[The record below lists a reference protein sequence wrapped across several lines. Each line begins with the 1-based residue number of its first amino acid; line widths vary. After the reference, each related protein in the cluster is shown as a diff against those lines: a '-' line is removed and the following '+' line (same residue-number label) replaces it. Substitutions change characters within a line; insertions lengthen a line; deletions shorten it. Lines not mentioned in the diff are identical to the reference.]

1 MDAIRP
7 IMEIDYVKL
16 ITQLCLIII
25 GLNYF
30 IPICKNL
37 FCKVLGIETK
47 FQREKKEQKILLQE
61 TIDKV
66 TELSTKFNDAS
77 NNTDRLFEEKL
88 VKFYTPYREQSM
100 DIQKDLKDSIELLT
114 KADITRSEQIESVM
128 VGIKEL
134 LGDTIDQKYEKYIRL
149 GGIPSDE
156 VDEFNSVFFAYEKVN
171 GNNNRKKKY
180 DYVMNNLPIIPVTT
194 LYNTGELPIT

>member
-1 MDAIRP
+1 MDVIRP

-66 TELSTKFNDAS
+66 TELSNKFNEAS
-77 NNTDRLFEEKL
+77 NNTDHLFEEKL
-88 VKFYTPYREQSM
+88 VRFYTPYREQSM

-114 KADITRSEQIESVM
+114 KSDVNRSLQIESLM
-128 VGIKEL
+128 VGTKEL

-156 VDEFNSVFFAYEKVN
+156 VDEFNSVYDAYRGLK
-171 GNNNRKKKY
+171 GNHNREKKY
-180 DYVMNNLPIIPVTT
+180 EYVMNNLPIMPVTT
-194 LYNTGELPIT
+194 LYNTDKN

>member
-47 FQREKKEQKILLQE
+47 FQREKREQKILLQE

-66 TELSTKFNDAS
+66 TELSDRFNDAS
-77 NNTDRLFEEKL
+77 SNSDNLFEEKL

-114 KADITRSEQIESVM
+114 KADVARSSQIESLM
-128 VGIKEL
+128 VGTKEL

-156 VDEFNSVFFAYEKVN
+156 VDEFNSVYDAYQGLK
-171 GNNNRKKKY
+171 GNHNREKKY
-180 DYVMNNLPIIPVTT
+180 EYVMNNLRIIPVTT
-194 LYNTGELPIT
+194 LYNTDKN

>member
-47 FQREKKEQKILLQE
+47 FQREKREQKILLQE

-66 TELSTKFNDAS
+66 TELSTKFNEAS
-77 NNTDRLFEEKL
+77 NNTDHLFEEKL

-156 VDEFNSVFFAYEKVN
+156 VDEFNSVFSAYEKVN
-171 GNNNRKKKY
+171 GNHNRKKKY
-180 DYVMNNLPIIPVTT
+180 DYVMDNLPIIPVTT
-194 LYNTGELPIT
+194 LYNTDKN

>member
-47 FQREKKEQKILLQE
+47 FQREKREQKILLQE

-66 TELSTKFNDAS
+66 TELSDRFNDAS
-77 NNTDRLFEEKL
+77 SNSDNLFEEKL

-156 VDEFNSVFFAYEKVN
+156 VDEFNSVFSAYEKVN
-171 GNNNRKKKY
+171 GNHNRKKKY
-180 DYVMNNLPIIPVTT
+180 DYVMDNIPIIPVTT
-194 LYNTGELPIT
+194 LYNTDKN

>member
-7 IMEIDYVKL
+7 LIVIDYVKL

-156 VDEFNSVFFAYEKVN
+156 VDEFNSVFSAYEKVN
-171 GNNNRKKKY
+171 GNHNRKKKY
-180 DYVMNNLPIIPVTT
+180 DYVMDNLPIIPVTT
-194 LYNTGELPIT
+194 LYNTDKN

>member
-66 TELSTKFNDAS
+66 TELSTKFNDES

-156 VDEFNSVFFAYEKVN
+156 VDEFNSVFSAYEKVN
-171 GNNNRKKKY
+171 GNHNRKKKY

>member
-47 FQREKKEQKILLQE
+47 FQRERREQKKLLQE

-66 TELSTKFNDAS
+66 TELSNKFNEAS
-77 NNTDRLFEEKL
+77 NNTDHLFEEKL
-88 VKFYTPYREQSM
+88 VRFYTPYREQSM

-114 KADITRSEQIESVM
+114 KADVDRSSQIESLM
-128 VGIKEL
+128 VGTKEL

-149 GGIPSDE
+149 GGMPSDE
-156 VDEFNSVFFAYEKVN
+156 VDEFNSVYDAYRGLK
-171 GNNNRKKKY
+171 GNHNREKKY
-180 DYVMNNLPIIPVTT
+180 EYVMNNLPIMPVTT
-194 LYNTGELPIT
+194 LYNTDKN

>member
-25 GLNYF
+25 GINYF

-47 FQREKKEQKILLQE
+47 FQREKKEQKILLQK

-156 VDEFNSVFFAYEKVN
+156 VDEFNSVFSAYEKVN
-171 GNNNRKKKY
+171 GNHNRKKKY

>member
-47 FQREKKEQKILLQE
+47 FQREKREQKILLQE
-61 TIDKV
+61 TVDKV
-66 TELSTKFNDAS
+66 TELSNKFNEAS
-77 NNTDRLFEEKL
+77 NNTDNLFEDKL
-88 VKFYTPYREQSM
+88 VKFYTPYREQSIG
-100 DIQKDLKDSIELLT
+100 IQKDLKESIDFLAKSDS
-114 KADITRSEQIESVM
+114 TRSTQIESLM
-128 VGIKEL
+128 VGTKEL
-134 LGDTIDQKYEKYIRL
+134 LGDKIDQKYEKYIRL
-149 GGIPSDE
+149 NGIPSDE
-156 VDEFNSVFFAYEKVN
+156 VDEFNSVYEAYRGLN
-171 GNNNRKKKY
+171 GNHNREKKY
-180 DYVMNNLPIIPVTT
+180 EYVMNNLPIIPVTT
-194 LYNTGELPIT
+194 LYNTDKN

>member
-30 IPICKNL
+30 IPICKNF

-66 TELSTKFNDAS
+66 TELSNKFNEAS
-77 NNTDRLFEEKL
+77 NNTDNLFEEKL
-88 VKFYTPYREQSM
+88 VRFYTPYREQSM
-100 DIQKDLKDSIELLT
+100 DIQKDLKNSIELLT
-114 KADITRSEQIESVM
+114 KSDVNRSLQIESLM
-128 VGIKEL
+128 VGTKEL

-156 VDEFNSVFFAYEKVN
+156 VDEFNSIYDAYRGLK
-171 GNNNRKKKY
+171 GNHNREKKY
-180 DYVMNNLPIIPVTT
+180 EYVMNNLPIMPVTT
-194 LYNTGELPIT
+194 LYNTDKN

>member
-47 FQREKKEQKILLQE
+47 FQREKREQKILLQE

-66 TELSTKFNDAS
+66 TELSDRFNDAS
-77 NNTDRLFEEKL
+77 NNTDHLFEEKL

-149 GGIPSDE
+149 GGIPSDD
-156 VDEFNSVFFAYEKVN
+156 VDEFNSVFSAYEKVN
-171 GNNNRKKKY
+171 GNHNRKKKY
-180 DYVMNNLPIIPVTT
+180 DYVMDNLPIIPVTT
-194 LYNTGELPIT
+194 LYNTDKN

>member
-37 FCKVLGIETK
+37 FFKILGIETK
-47 FQREKKEQKILLQE
+47 FQREKKEQKKLLEE
-61 TIDKV
+61 TVQKV
-66 TELSTKFNDAS
+66 TELSDKFNKAS
-77 NNTDRLFEEKL
+77 NNTDHLFEEKL
-88 VKFYTPYREQSM
+88 VKFYTPYRQQSM
-100 DIQKDLKDSIELLT
+100 DIQKDLKESIDLLT
-114 KADITRSEQIESVM
+114 KADITRSEQIKSVM

-134 LGDTIDQKYEKYIRL
+134 LGDTIDQKYEKYIQL
-149 GGIPSDE
+149 GGMPSDE
-156 VDEFNSVFFAYEKVN
+156 VDEFNSVFSAYEKVK
-171 GNNNRKKKY
+171 GNHNRKKKY
-180 DYVMNNLPIIPVTT
+180 DYVMDNLPIIPVTT
-194 LYNTGELPIT
+194 LYNTDKN

>member
-47 FQREKKEQKILLQE
+47 FQREKREQKILLQE
-61 TIDKV
+61 TVDKV
-66 TELSTKFNDAS
+66 TELSDRFNEAS
-77 NNTDRLFEEKL
+77 NNTDNLFEDKL
-88 VKFYTPYREQSM
+88 VKFYTPYREQSIG
-100 DIQKDLKDSIELLT
+100 IQKDLKESIDFLT

-156 VDEFNSVFFAYEKVN
+156 VDEFNSVFSAYEKVN
-171 GNNNRKKKY
+171 GNHNRKKKY
-180 DYVMNNLPIIPVTT
+180 DYVMDNLPIIPVTT
-194 LYNTGELPIT
+194 LYNTDKN

>member
-47 FQREKKEQKILLQE
+47 FQREKREQKILLQE

-66 TELSTKFNDAS
+66 TELSDRFNDAS
-77 NNTDRLFEEKL
+77 SNSDNLLEEKL

-100 DIQKDLKDSIELLT
+100 DIQKDLKDSIGLLT

-156 VDEFNSVFFAYEKVN
+156 VDEFNSVFSAYEKVK
-171 GNNNRKKKY
+171 GNHNRKKKY
-180 DYVMNNLPIIPVTT
+180 DYVMDNLLIIPVTT
-194 LYNTGELPIT
+194 LYNTDKN

>member
-37 FCKVLGIETK
+37 FFKILGIETK
-47 FQREKKEQKILLQE
+47 FQREKREQKILLQE
-61 TIDKV
+61 TVDKV
-66 TELSTKFNDAS
+66 TELSDRFNDAS
-77 NNTDRLFEEKL
+77 SNSDNLFEEKL

-156 VDEFNSVFFAYEKVN
+156 VDEFNSVFSAYEKVK
-171 GNNNRKKKY
+171 GNHNRKKKY
-180 DYVMNNLPIIPVTT
+180 DYVMDNLLIIPVTT
-194 LYNTGELPIT
+194 LYNTDKN

>member
-47 FQREKKEQKILLQE
+47 FQREKREQKILLQE
-61 TIDKV
+61 TVDKV
-66 TELSTKFNDAS
+66 TELSDRFNEAS
-77 NNTDRLFEEKL
+77 SNTDHLFEEKL
-88 VKFYTPYREQSM
+88 VRFYTPYREQSM
-100 DIQKDLKDSIELLT
+100 GIQKDLKESIELLT
-114 KADITRSEQIESVM
+114 KTDITRSEQIESVM

-156 VDEFNSVFFAYEKVN
+156 VDEFNSVFSAYEKVN
-171 GNNNRKKKY
+171 GNHNRKKKY
-180 DYVMNNLPIIPVTT
+180 DYVMDNLPIIPVTT
-194 LYNTGELPIT
+194 LYNTDKN

>member
-47 FQREKKEQKILLQE
+47 FQREKREQKILLQE

-66 TELSTKFNDAS
+66 TELSDKFNEAS
-77 NNTDRLFEEKL
+77 NNTDNLFEDKL
-88 VKFYTPYREQSM
+88 VKFYTPYREQSIG
-100 DIQKDLKDSIELLT
+100 IQKDLKESIDFLAKSDS
-114 KADITRSEQIESVM
+114 TRSTQIESLM
-128 VGIKEL
+128 VGTKEL
-134 LGDTIDQKYEKYIRL
+134 LGDKIDQKYEKYIRL
-149 GGIPSDE
+149 NGIPSDE
-156 VDEFNSVFFAYEKVN
+156 VDEFNSVYEAYRGLN
-171 GNNNRKKKY
+171 GNHNREKKY
-180 DYVMNNLPIIPVTT
+180 EYVMNNLPIIPVTT
-194 LYNTGELPIT
+194 LYNTDKN

>member
-66 TELSTKFNDAS
+66 TELSDRFNDAS
-77 NNTDRLFEEKL
+77 NNTDHLFEEKL

-114 KADITRSEQIESVM
+114 KTDITRSEQIESVM

-156 VDEFNSVFFAYEKVN
+156 VDEFNSVFSAYEKVN
-171 GNNNRKKKY
+171 GNHNRKKKY
-180 DYVMNNLPIIPVTT
+180 DYVMDNLPIIPVTT
-194 LYNTGELPIT
+194 LYNTDKN

>member
-47 FQREKKEQKILLQE
+47 FQREKREQKILLQE
-61 TIDKV
+61 TVDKV
-66 TELSTKFNDAS
+66 TELSDRFNEAS
-77 NNTDRLFEEKL
+77 SNTDHLFEEKL
-88 VKFYTPYREQSM
+88 VRFYTPYREQSM
-100 DIQKDLKDSIELLT
+100 GIQKDLKESIELLT

-156 VDEFNSVFFAYEKVN
+156 VDEFNSVFSAYEKVN
-171 GNNNRKKKY
+171 GNHNRKKKY
-180 DYVMNNLPIIPVTT
+180 DYVMDNLPIIPVTT
-194 LYNTGELPIT
+194 LYNTDKN

>member
-47 FQREKKEQKILLQE
+47 FQREKKEQKVLLQE

-77 NNTDRLFEEKL
+77 NNTDHLFEEKL

-100 DIQKDLKDSIELLT
+100 GIQKDLKDSIELLT
-114 KADITRSEQIESVM
+114 KADVARSEQIESVM

-156 VDEFNSVFFAYEKVN
+156 VDEFNSVFSAYEKVN
-171 GNNNRKKKY
+171 GNHNRKKKY
-180 DYVMNNLPIIPVTT
+180 DYVMDNLPIIPVTT
-194 LYNTGELPIT
+194 LYNTDKN

>member
-47 FQREKKEQKILLQE
+47 FQREKREQKILLQE

-77 NNTDRLFEEKL
+77 NNTDHLLEEKL

-114 KADITRSEQIESVM
+114 KADTTRSEQIESVM

-156 VDEFNSVFFAYEKVN
+156 VDEFNSVFSAYEKVN
-171 GNNNRKKKY
+171 GNHNRKKKY
-180 DYVMNNLPIIPVTT
+180 DYVMDNLPIIPVTT
-194 LYNTGELPIT
+194 LYNTDKN

>member
-47 FQREKKEQKILLQE
+47 FQREKKEQKVLLQE

-77 NNTDRLFEEKL
+77 NNTDHLFEEKL

-114 KADITRSEQIESVM
+114 KADVARSEQIESVM

-156 VDEFNSVFFAYEKVN
+156 VDEFNSVFSAYEKVN
-171 GNNNRKKKY
+171 GNHNRKKKY
-180 DYVMNNLPIIPVTT
+180 DYVMDNLPIIPVTT
-194 LYNTGELPIT
+194 LYNTDKN

>member
-47 FQREKKEQKILLQE
+47 FQREKREQKILLQE

-66 TELSTKFNDAS
+66 TELSDRFNEAS
-77 NNTDRLFEEKL
+77 SNTDHLFEEKL
-88 VKFYTPYREQSM
+88 VRFYTPYREQSM
-100 DIQKDLKDSIELLT
+100 GIQKDLKESIELLT
-114 KADITRSEQIESVM
+114 KTDITRSEQIESVM

-156 VDEFNSVFFAYEKVN
+156 VDEFNSVFSAYEKVN
-171 GNNNRKKKY
+171 GNHNRKKKY
-180 DYVMNNLPIIPVTT
+180 DYVMDNLPIIPVTT
-194 LYNTGELPIT
+194 LYNTDKN

>member
-37 FCKVLGIETK
+37 FCKVLGIEK
-47 FQREKKEQKILLQE
+47 NFQLEKKEQKILLQE

-66 TELSTKFNDAS
+66 TELSDRFNDAS
-77 NNTDRLFEEKL
+77 SNSDNLFEEKL

-156 VDEFNSVFFAYEKVN
+156 VDEFNSVFSAYEKVK
-171 GNNNRKKKY
+171 GNHNRKKKY
-180 DYVMNNLPIIPVTT
+180 DYVMDNLPIIPVTT
-194 LYNTGELPIT
+194 LYNTDKN

>member
-47 FQREKKEQKILLQE
+47 FQREKREQKILLQE

-66 TELSTKFNDAS
+66 TELSDRFNDAS
-77 NNTDRLFEEKL
+77 NNTDHLFEEKL

-114 KADITRSEQIESVM
+114 KADVARSEQIESVM

-156 VDEFNSVFFAYEKVN
+156 VDEFNSVFSAYEKVN
-171 GNNNRKKKY
+171 GNHNRKKKY
-180 DYVMNNLPIIPVTT
+180 VYVMDNLPIIPVTT
-194 LYNTGELPIT
+194 LYNTDKN

>member
-77 NNTDRLFEEKL
+77 NNTDNLFEEKL

-114 KADITRSEQIESVM
+114 KADVARSEQIESVM

-156 VDEFNSVFFAYEKVN
+156 VDEFNSVFSAYEKVN
-171 GNNNRKKKY
+171 GNHNRKKKY
-180 DYVMNNLPIIPVTT
+180 DYVMDNLPIIPVTT
-194 LYNTGELPIT
+194 LYNTDKN

>member
-47 FQREKKEQKILLQE
+47 FQREKREQKILLQE

-77 NNTDRLFEEKL
+77 NNTDHLFEEKL

-100 DIQKDLKDSIELLT
+100 GIQKDLKDSIELLT
-114 KADITRSEQIESVM
+114 KADVARSEQIESVM

-156 VDEFNSVFFAYEKVN
+156 VDEFNSVFSAYEKVN
-171 GNNNRKKKY
+171 GNHNRKKKY
-180 DYVMNNLPIIPVTT
+180 DYVMDNLPIIPVTT
-194 LYNTGELPIT
+194 LYNTDKN

>member
-47 FQREKKEQKILLQE
+47 FQREKREQKILLQE

-66 TELSTKFNDAS
+66 TELSDRFNDAS
-77 NNTDRLFEEKL
+77 SNSDNLFEEKL

-156 VDEFNSVFFAYEKVN
+156 VDEFNSVFSAYEKVN
-171 GNNNRKKKY
+171 GNHNRKKKY
-180 DYVMNNLPIIPVTT
+180 DYVMDNLQIIPVTT
-194 LYNTGELPIT
+194 LYNTDKN

>member
-16 ITQLCLIII
+16 ITQLCLIIV

-47 FQREKKEQKILLQE
+47 FQREKREQKILLQE

-77 NNTDRLFEEKL
+77 NNTDHLFEEKL

-114 KADITRSEQIESVM
+114 KADAARSEQIESVM

-134 LGDTIDQKYEKYIRL
+134 LGDTIDQKYEKYILL

-156 VDEFNSVFFAYEKVN
+156 VDEFNSVFSAYEKVK
-171 GNNNRKKKY
+171 GNHNRKKKY
-180 DYVMNNLPIIPVTT
+180 DYVMDNLLIIPVTT
-194 LYNTGELPIT
+194 LYNTDKN

>member
-16 ITQLCLIII
+16 IKQLCLIII

-47 FQREKKEQKILLQE
+47 FQREKREQKILLQE

-66 TELSTKFNDAS
+66 TELSDRFNEAS
-77 NNTDRLFEEKL
+77 SNTDHLFEEKL
-88 VKFYTPYREQSM
+88 VRFYTPYREQSM
-100 DIQKDLKDSIELLT
+100 GIQKDLKESIELLT

-156 VDEFNSVFFAYEKVN
+156 VDEFNSVFSAYEKVK
-171 GNNNRKKKY
+171 GNHNRKKKY
-180 DYVMNNLPIIPVTT
+180 DYVMDNLLIIPVTT
-194 LYNTGELPIT
+194 LYNTDKN